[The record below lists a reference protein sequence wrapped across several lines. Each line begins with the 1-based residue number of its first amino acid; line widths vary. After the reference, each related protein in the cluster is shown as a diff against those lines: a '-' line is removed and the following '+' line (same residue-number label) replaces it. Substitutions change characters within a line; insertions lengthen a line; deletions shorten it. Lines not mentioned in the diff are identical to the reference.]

1 MISQYF
7 NLLYGDGDLVR
18 DDRWIKADV
27 AIIHEQQ
34 LQRVSAGR

>member
-27 AIIHEQQ
+27 AVNGH
-34 LQRVSAGR
+34 LF